1 MSKAV
6 YPGRFNPVTNG
17 HLNLMTRASEL
28 FDELLVG
35 VAESSPIFTLEERLE
50 FICRSIGH
58 LSNVRVQA
66 YRGLTTDLARE
77 VGAGVLVR
85 GYSGSNRFRDRI

>member
-6 YPGRFNPVTNG
+6 YPGRFDPVTNG

-50 FICRSIGH
+50 FICLSIGH
-58 LSNVRVQA
+58 LSNVESRLTRVSH
-66 YRGLTTDLARE
+66 TDFAGRWARE
-77 VGAGVLVR
+77 FLS